1 MPEEVVGGV
10 GICHG
15 HFRWFQSR
23 GAVLGVESRGMMAQ
37 SSTGLEEGAWLA
49 RLARGDLKYRFVIDP
64 KTLG

>member
-1 MPEEVVGGV
+1 
-10 GICHG
+10 
-15 HFRWFQSR
+15 
-23 GAVLGVESRGMMAQ
+23 MMAQ